1 MASMPWVGFD
11 VNKTTKAPLYGK
23 CKRCVAHTSH
33 NKKQKRRPDA
43 MNSVLCTSA
52 AMCIYYATYI
62 ADADSWPK
70 GYKRKLAATVLH
82 VQIRAKIKC
91 TVMDNNSEQP
101 FITGALLTN
110 LVSDPPHAAESDWEN
125 PVGQLQNLS

>member
-1 MASMPWVGFD
+1 M
-11 VNKTTKAPLYGK
+11 
-23 CKRCVAHTSH
+23 AHTSH

-52 AMCIYYATYI
+52 TMCIYYATQI
-62 ADADSWPK
+62 ANADSWPK
-70 GYKRKLAATVLH
+70 GYKRKLAATMLQ
-82 VQIRAKIKC
+82 VQIRAKINC

-125 PVGQLQNLS
+125 PVGQLQNHS